1 MLRSAAAGCDMMGRM
16 KKLAV
21 IGGGAS
27 GLAAAVA
34 AAREL
39 GERGLDLG
47 PEGEAEVL
55 VFEADEERVGRS
67 ILVTGNGRCNF
78 SNAHI
83 DAGLYRNGDFA
94 AQVLDG
100 LAAADG
106 RRRGAGAGRSE
117 AEDPVLAFFA
127 DLGLAWREEAEGR
140 LYPLANKASSLL
152 DVLRAALRDAGGREV
167 PDHRATSVEASRAEG
182 ADDLPRFHI
191 RFADG
196 AIEHVDAVI
205 VAVGGRAI
213 GGLSLPGGL
222 EPSEMRLVLGPL
234 RTDSAL
240 TRRLNNIRVRCA
252 ITLVDADGT
261 PKARERGELLFR
273 GYGVSGI
280 AVFNLSRAAEPG
292 DALLVDFLPF
302 LEEGRA
308 EPWLY
313 ARRSRMAS
321 RRGGLTAEDFLRG
334 LVLPQVGEVL
344 LQAAGLQ
351 AGSPLQKAD
360 VPALA
365 RVLTGLPLEVR
376 GIGDERQCQVARGGL
391 APADFDPATMGARG
405 TGGLYAAG
413 EALDVDGPC
422 GGYNLHWAWA
432 SGIVAGRAAA
442 ARLAGATGA
451 AQED

>member
-1 MLRSAAAGCDMMGRM
+1 MGRM

-39 GERGLDLG
+39 GERGLAVG
-47 PEGEAEVL
+47 PDGDAEVL

-83 DAGLYRNGDFA
+83 DASLYRNGDFA

-106 RRRGAGAGRSE
+106 QRRGAGAGRGGA
-117 AEDPVLAFFA
+117 AEDPVCAFFA

-167 PDHRATSVEASRAEG
+167 TAHRAVAVEASG
-182 ADDLPRFHI
+182 ADGGAGPAAADAPARLHI

-222 EPSEMRLVLGPL
+222 TASGMRPVLGPL
-234 RTDSAL
+234 RTDNAI

-252 ITLVDADGT
+252 ISLVGADGAQ
-261 PKARERGELLFR
+261 KARERGELLFR
-273 GYGVSGI
+273 DYGVSGI

-292 DALLVDFLPF
+292 DALLIDFLPF
-302 LEEGRA
+302 LEEGAA

-321 RRGGLTAEDFLRG
+321 RRGGLSCEDFLRG
-334 LVLPQVGEVL
+334 LVLPQLSEVL
-344 LQAAGLQ
+344 LDAAGLR
-351 AGSPLQKAD
+351 ADAPLQKAQI
-360 VPALA
+360 PALA
-365 RVLTGLPLEVR
+365 RVLTGLELEVR
-376 GIGDERQCQVARGGL
+376 GIGDARQCQVARGGL
-391 APADFDPATMGARG
+391 DPADFDAATMGALG

-442 ARLAGATGA
+442 DRVAGA
-451 AQED
+451 